1 MNTTQTVAKLMAELS
16 DGPVLPG
23 GVREQYNICGK
34 KNCRCKDP
42 ENPVRH
48 GPYTVLSWTVSG
60 QGSSMAVDPG
70 DKASVEEMVER
81 FKTLKRLVNE
91 LALGYVDGLRAG
103 GIAEI
108 RRDVPVLADSPAAL
122 KTLATK
128 AKRLATSRDGWRD
141 KAKRRQALLEK
152 NRITTRDLKK
162 SRSKW
167 RNEAM
172 AARKRRGEL
181 ECELADS
188 RKTIECL
195 TGEVGRLREHLKK
208 KRRR

>member
-1 MNTTQTVAKLMAELS
+1 MNTTEMIAKLIAELS
-16 DGPVLPG
+16 NGPVLPG

-42 ENPVRH
+42 ENPVYH
-48 GPYTVLSWTVSG
+48 GPYTVLSWSISG

-81 FKTLKRLVNE
+81 FRTLKYLVNQ

-108 RRDVPVLADSPAAL
+108 RRDVPVLACSSAAL
-122 KTLATK
+122 KVLATK
-128 AKRLATSRDGWRD
+128 AKRLAVSRDGWKS
-141 KAKRRQALLEK
+141 KAKKRQALLEK

-172 AARKRRGEL
+172 ASRKQRGEL
-181 ECELADS
+181 KCKLADS
-188 RKTIECL
+188 QKTIESL
-195 TGEVGRLREHLKK
+195 AGEVEHLHEHIKK